1 MIEYA
6 SEILRQLLT
15 AADQAFQ
22 EIIYP
27 VACGELEEGVQELS
41 MRANSELPRGPERRD
56 APGTAAVG
64 TINQA
69 VVVAMAIE
77 KIAADA
83 AFRRVM
89 AQISSQLANEV
100 ERLTD
105 ADRPEQYA
113 DCSSF
118 IANDRFQ
125 VAILVAT
132 AHIVAT
138 AARCFRTCDTEA
150 LVLFIAAELEEGN
163 AFMLADLQAIRSA
176 ARECGIE
183 TDAGL
188 R

>member
-6 SEILRQLLT
+6 SEILQQLLA

-27 VACGELEEGVQELS
+27 VAGGDIIDEDVQERS

-56 APGTAAVG
+56 APGTAAVC

-69 VVVAMAIE
+69 VAVAMAIE
-77 KIAADA
+77 KLGADA

-89 AQISSQLANEV
+89 AQISLELANEV

-118 IANDRFQ
+118 IANDKFQ

-132 AHIVAT
+132 AHIVGT
-138 AARCFRTCDTEA
+138 VARCFRACDAEA
-150 LVLFIAAELEEGN
+150 LVQFIAAELEEGN

-183 TDAGL
+183 TVAA
-188 R
+188 